1 MEFEDKDANM
11 QQKLDDV
18 RDKKTKLEQNERLK
32 RDLMTE
38 NTQKIKQLNKKL
50 SEVEASAGRRDQ
62 ITRDLKRAEFE
73 LSKAEKTVDVSKV
86 KQEIE
91 SLSKE
96 KSKLDANISELSSE
110 MNRLHL
116 QSSAR
121 AQLDVLKK
129 DKVTKE
135 EQIRRLRAKQEDTLT
150 YLLGHMPA
158 RNVRGELDEYIGK
171 QTESVKRLNQEIQK
185 SKSALSS
192 REAEKKMIGET
203 LKKKE
208 EELKNVEEKIFSVCG
223 SQNFDDG
230 LSSLQEKMSSAQDQR
245 GSLLGAEHFFQKYV
259 NDLEKQEPCCPLCHR
274 EFDTDQ
280 EVKELI
286 IEVSRSRSSLLS

>member
-1 MEFEDKDANM
+1 MDLIRGKIETLQKDGKKVKMEFEDKDANM

-73 LSKAEKTVDVSKV
+73 LSKAEKTVDVNKV

-135 EQIRRLRAKQEDTLT
+135 EQILMEATPPPHPLTMSQTFLKSLLNFKLERAKQEDTLT

-185 SKSALSS
+185 SKSSLSS
-192 REAEKKMIGET
+192 REAEKKMFG
-203 LKKKE
+203 
-208 EELKNVEEKIFSVCG
+208 
-223 SQNFDDG
+223 
-230 LSSLQEKMSSAQDQR
+230 
-245 GSLLGAEHFFQKYV
+245 
-259 NDLEKQEPCCPLCHR
+259 
-274 EFDTDQ
+274 
-280 EVKELI
+280 
-286 IEVSRSRSSLLS
+286 